1 VATPTQQ
8 HMVLHG
14 GKDHATYT
22 GNKIKIGDVIRI
34 SGSDSNDG
42 IFTVLDIVD
51 KGTSTIAFTE
61 SSTGDGVQDGSSTIQ
76 HTADGR
82 IVAGLAVSG
91 TGIPS
96 NSYVRSITDGT
107 HFVLGDSVT
116 PDGGSAVNGTA
127 DGTPTLTFAGGD
139 DIAYVLKGR
148 GITTENDTDAAV
160 TIEVQRAPGDKLLA
174 FGNADEVS
182 SATRGIDVWSYN
194 ASTTDSTSPSLSEND
209 GWSQSSI
216 NPTWSGNDAKYIF
229 HFADEALRACN
240 INESNSSII
249 KWYGYIQRNQFGLD
263 EGLSFNEWQEHSN
276 ILSPPVNKAGVAFGY
291 LSTSHTA
298 TTVANYYQTNSSITR
313 GVKYLLRG
321 TDSAGDNVGDLEANG
336 GGSTIVAATTSIAIQ
351 NANDDVVVDQLFP
364 GDIITIGE
372 ALAAVALTEVLFV
385 EKPALATSTIE
396 FERGYGGT
404 TAADIA
410 DTATPVV
417 ARGIGFNLGVSE
429 DSTAGLWPSNTWEFY
444 QTFIYDG
451 DQESLP
457 VIFGDGASAVA
468 ASYFGS
474 SAVGPSVTSLTA
486 GNKKL
491 KLSVYADTAYSG
503 RITGGRIYIREK
515 GSEDPLTLLVDIDI
529 VKGVRTSLLD
539 DHSSWSLNTS
549 GVAGI
554 NSVSLLSEGPNIDT
568 YSSLNG
574 FSHEE
579 GFISI
584 GAQGEIYKS
593 SCIGGRR
600 TFIANVKIKN
610 KNGELIKHGDRIMYS
625 EINKFDTFLESNTI
639 DVSKGD
645 FGEYVALHAYADRL
659 LAFKHNLL
667 HIINIGSPN
676 PVAWFLESTTRY
688 AGASYP
694 FSVTKTEFGVAWVNE
709 FGCYLYDGQ
718 KVSNLIESKIPT
730 GNSTNT
736 TDTGWNKF
744 VSGTANLKDVMIGYD
759 SISNSLI
766 ILRSPD
772 DGTDNSNNCFV
783 YCFNTGGWT
792 YNTNMFTDSET
803 YTNFTTDWNN
813 NLMVGY
819 QADADSIS
827 FQKYLQVASGQG
839 SQVLITRDIDFGESA
854 LKKKIYKII
863 VTYKSTADQ
872 TTPFE
877 YAIDGKKTWT
887 NFTGDMSATFS
898 GGSALN
904 DANHI
909 DAVDIPIAVDDG
921 SLYKSGDVV
930 LIGTEQML
938 VSSISGNTLTCVR
951 GYNGST
957 AATHNDNATITI
969 LKWDVG
975 TFTISTPVTCQSVQF
990 KFNPPTSAIIE
1001 INDVSVEYRALSR
1014 SVVT

>member
-1 VATPTQQ
+1 MATPTQQ
-8 HMVLHG
+8 HMILHG
-14 GKDHATYT
+14 GSDHATYT
-22 GNKIKIGDVIRI
+22 GNKIKIGDVIKI

-42 IFTVLDIVD
+42 VFTVLDIVD
-51 KGTSTIAFTE
+51 KESTSI
-61 SSTGDGVQDGSSTIQ
+61 S
-76 HTADGR
+76 
-82 IVAGLAVSG
+82 
-91 TGIPS
+91 
-96 NSYVRSITDGT
+96 
-107 HFVLGDSVT
+107 
-116 PDGGSAVNGTA
+116 GGSPGT
-127 DGTPTLTFAGGD
+127 

-148 GITTENDTDAAV
+148 GLTTENDTDAAV
-160 TIEVQRAPGDKLLA
+160 KIEVQRAPGDKLLA

-182 SATRGIDVWSYN
+182 NATRGIDIWSYN
-194 ASTTDSTSPSLSEND
+194 ASTTDSSSPSLSEND

-216 NPTWSGNDAKYIF
+216 NPTWGGNDAKYIF

-276 ILSPPVNKAGVAFGY
+276 ILAPPVNKGGVAFGY

-298 TTVANYYQTNSSITR
+298 TVEANYYQTNSNITR
-313 GVKYLLRG
+313 GVKYIVR
-321 TDSAGDNVGDLEANG
+321 DSVGALQVD
-336 GGSTIVAATTSIAIQ
+336 GGSIGADTTSITLE
-351 NANDDVVVDQLFP
+351 NGSGTHVVDQLFP
-364 GDIITIGE
+364 GDIVTIGE
-372 ALAAVALTEVLFV
+372 ALDATALTEVLFV
-385 EKPALATSTIE
+385 KKPALDSDAIE
-396 FERGYGGT
+396 FERGYGGS
-404 TAADIA
+404 TAAAISDNTSTIS
-410 DTATPVV
+410 V
-417 ARGIGFNLGVSE
+417 RGIGFNLGVSE
-429 DSTAGLWPSNTWEFY
+429 DTTAGLWPSNTWEFY

-515 GSEDPLTLLVDIDI
+515 GSENPLTLLVDIDI

-539 DHSSWSLNTS
+539 DHTSWSLNTTN
-549 GVAGI
+549 VAGM
-554 NSVSLLSEGPNIDT
+554 NVVNLLSEGPNIDT

-579 GFISI
+579 GFVSI
-584 GAQGEIYKS
+584 GAQGEMYKS
-593 SCIGGRR
+593 SCIAGRR
-600 TFIANVKIKN
+600 TFIASVKIKN

-625 EINKFDTFLESNTI
+625 EINKFDTFLESNFI

-645 FGEYVALHAYADRL
+645 FGEYVALQAYADRL

-667 HIINIGSPN
+667 HVINIGSPN
-676 PVAWFLESTTRY
+676 PSAWFLESTVQY
-688 AGASYP
+688 AGVSYP
-694 FSVTKTEFGVAWVNE
+694 FSVTKTEFGVAWANE

-718 KVSNLIESKIPT
+718 KVSNLIEGKIPT
-730 GNSTNT
+730 GNSNDTEDTN
-736 TDTGWNKF
+736 WNKF
-744 VSGTANLKDVMIGYD
+744 VSGTSNLKDVMIGYD
-759 SISNSLI
+759 AISNSLI

-772 DGTDNSNNCFV
+772 NGTDNSNNCFI

-792 YNTNMFTDSET
+792 YNTNMFTDSGT
-803 YTNFTTDWNN
+803 YTNFITDWNN
-813 NLMVGY
+813 NLMLGY
-819 QADADSIS
+819 QTDNDSIS

-839 SQVLITRDIDFGESA
+839 SQAFITKDIDFGETA

-863 VTYKSTADQ
+863 ATYKSTASQ
-872 TTPFE
+872 VTPFE
-877 YAIDGKKTWT
+877 YSVDGEKTWT
-887 NFTGDMSATFS
+887 NFTGDMASTFS

-904 DANHI
+904 DGDGINTTDTSI
-909 DAVDIPIAVDDG
+909 VVDNG
-921 SLYKSGDVV
+921 RLYKSGDVV
-930 LIGTEQML
+930 KIANELMF

-957 AATHNDNATITI
+957 AASHNDDSSITI
-969 LKWDVG
+969 LKWQIG

-990 KFNPPTSAIIE
+990 RFNPPSSAIIE
-1001 INDVSVEYRALSR
+1001 INDISVEYRVLR
-1014 SVVT
+1014 KSVVT